1 MQANIELNIPR
12 KFEEV
17 TLLRPGN
24 DKSTNGRLR
33 SVLIPSRGFATVK
46 FPLRMDALG
55 EVPIQI
61 KASSPWAVDVAK
73 RRVYIKVTEILLQE
87 CV

>member
-1 MQANIELNIPR
+1 MQADIELNIPR

-24 DKSTNGRLR
+24 DKSINGHLR
-33 SVLIPSRGFATVK
+33 KVLIPSRGFATVK

-61 KASSPWAVDVAK
+61 KASSLPLAVDVAE
-73 RRVYIKVTEILLQE
+73 RRVYIKVTEILL
-87 CV
+87 